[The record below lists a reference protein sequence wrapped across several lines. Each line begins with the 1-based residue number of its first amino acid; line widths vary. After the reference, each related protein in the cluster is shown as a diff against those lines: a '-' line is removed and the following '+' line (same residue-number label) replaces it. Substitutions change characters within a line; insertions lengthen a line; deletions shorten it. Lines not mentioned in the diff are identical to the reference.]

1 MLPQP
6 PALEIA
12 AAVQA
17 RKSDFAAA
25 AKTKTTADARTTP
38 NRILTP
44 GDPRVVEEEEEEAE
58 TLEADRAT
66 EAEAGTETKEDKRRK
81 NIE

>member
-17 RKSDFAAA
+17 RKSGFTAAA
-25 AKTKTTADARTTP
+25 RTKTTANARTTP
-38 NRILTP
+38 NHILTP
-44 GDPRVVEEEEEEAE
+44 GDPRVVEEEEGKAE

-66 EAEAGTETKEDKRRK
+66 KAETETKADKRRK